1 MAQRTNGLRRL
12 ASKLGGFSLPF
23 GGGGEKLSLHMETPD
38 ASAEFLIKFWPWFE
52 ANRKRL
58 IILAVGAVVVLFLW
72 YLTATQREQ
81 RAIAAGQALAQVQLN
96 LPANPTAQQV
106 ADAYLKIATQYA
118 GTVAAERAQ
127 LEAAAVLFSAGR
139 YDEAQ
144 AQFQKLS
151 ANSTSLLAPAAR
163 LGAGASLEAAGK
175 PDAAVTE
182 YRAVVTGY
190 PNAAEALP
198 AKYALGRVL
207 EAQGK
212 FSEAANYYQD
222 LTRSQLAGSLG
233 QEAAQR
239 LSQIQGKLAATKPA
253 PKS

>member
-1 MAQRTNGLRRL
+1 
-12 ASKLGGFSLPF
+12 
-23 GGGGEKLSLHMETPD
+23 METQD

-58 IILAVGAVVVLFLW
+58 IYVAVAAVVVLFIW
-72 YLTATQREQ
+72 YFLATQREQ
-81 RAIAAGQALAQVQLN
+81 RAVEAGQALARLQLN

-106 ADAYLKIATQYA
+106 AEAYLKIATQYA

-127 LEAAAVLFSAGR
+127 LEAGAVLFSAGR
-139 YDEAQ
+139 FDDAQ
-144 AQFQKLS
+144 AQFQKLAA
-151 ANSTSLLAPAAR
+151 ANSSSPVAPAAR

-182 YRAVVTGY
+182 YRAVATGY
-190 PNAAEALP
+190 PNSAEALP

-207 EAQGK
+207 ETQWK
-212 FSEAANYYQD
+212 FSEAANYYQE

-239 LSQIQGKLAATKPA
+239 LSQIQGKLATTKPA
-253 PKS
+253 GKS

>member
-1 MAQRTNGLRRL
+1 
-12 ASKLGGFSLPF
+12 
-23 GGGGEKLSLHMETPD
+23 METQD

-58 IILAVGAVVVLFLW
+58 IYAAVAAVVVLFIW
-72 YLTATQREQ
+72 YFLATQREQ
-81 RAIAAGQALAQVQLN
+81 RAVEAGQALARLQLN

-106 ADAYLKIATQYA
+106 AEAYLKIATQYA

-127 LEAAAVLFSAGR
+127 LEAGAVLFSAGR
-139 YDEAQ
+139 YDDAS

-151 ANSTSLLAPAAR
+151 ANSTSPVAPAAR

-175 PDAAVTE
+175 LDAAVTE
-182 YRAVVTGY
+182 YRAVATGY
-190 PNAAEALP
+190 PNSAEALP
-198 AKYALGRVL
+198 AKFALGRVL

-212 FSEAANYYQD
+212 LSEAANYYQE

-239 LSQIQGKLAATKPA
+239 LSQIQGKLAAIKPA
-253 PKS
+253 GKS